1 MPLIAKPIRLLL
13 ALVILA
19 FSLSAQS
26 DYKSFV
32 GKWNMTS
39 ETDGDP
45 VHWTLVLKDTDG
57 KAHRLPCRRRQRNAR
72 HQFFLLRRRAQ
83 IQSPLRRRGIR
94 HRTQSR
100 RPGQTQRHLERR
112 RQLRRHH
119 RRQSLRIRRP
129 ANHATRPLIIE
140 RPAPPPPAR
149 PHRKHPQLPAPLRQG
164 LA

>member
-57 KAHRLPCRRRQRNAR
+57 KLTA
-72 HQFFLLRRRAQ
+72 
-83 IQSPLRRRGIR
+83 
-94 HRTQSR
+94 
-100 RPGQTQRHLERR
+100 
-112 RQLRRHH
+112 
-119 RRQSLRIRRP
+119 SLVAGDNEMP
-129 ANHATRPLIIE
+129 ATSFSYSEGVLKFKVPYEGEEYDIE
-140 RPAPPPPAR
+140 LKADGPDKLKGTWNGGGNSGGNSGVTTGAKA
-149 PHRKHPQLPAPLRQG
+149 
-164 LA
+164 